1 MELKIEIGPEF
12 NEEVILRAPEIN
24 DRVLRIQQALKS
36 AVSRTG
42 EIALRLDDSEIYV
55 PYSALHYFEVDDDR
69 VWAHDC
75 FNRYIC
81 PFRLNQLSDIL
92 PATFTRA
99 SKSLIINTARI
110 KSITRFPTGLAQA
123 TFADSQKVVYIS
135 RMYYKTV
142 RKIIEETRL

>member
-1 MELKIEIGPEF
+1 MELKIEIGPDF

-24 DRVLRIQQALKS
+24 DRILIIQGVLKK

-42 EIALRLDDSEIYV
+42 EIALRLGDSEIYI
-55 PYSALHYFEVDDDR
+55 PYTALLYFEVENDR

-75 FNRYIC
+75 FNRYVC
-81 PFRLNQLSDIL
+81 PIRLNQLSDIL
-92 PATFTRA
+92 PTTFTRA
-99 SKSLIINTARI
+99 SKSLIVNTARI

-123 TFADSQKVVYIS
+123 TFDDSQKVIYIS